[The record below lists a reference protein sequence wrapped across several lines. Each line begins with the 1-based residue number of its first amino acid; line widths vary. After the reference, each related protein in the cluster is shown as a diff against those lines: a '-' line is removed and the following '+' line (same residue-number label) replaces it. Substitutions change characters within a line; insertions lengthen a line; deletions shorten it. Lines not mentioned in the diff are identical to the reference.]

1 MHGERIP
8 LQEKY
13 KKFAKNVGGGGV
25 DFLDQVMYN
34 AKVYTFMPEMPCFR
48 G

>member
-8 LQEKY
+8 LQEKC
-13 KKFAKNVGGGGV
+13 KKFVKNVRGGG
-25 DFLDQVMYN
+25 FLDQVMYN
-34 AKVYTFMPEMPCFR
+34 AKVCTFMPEMPYFR